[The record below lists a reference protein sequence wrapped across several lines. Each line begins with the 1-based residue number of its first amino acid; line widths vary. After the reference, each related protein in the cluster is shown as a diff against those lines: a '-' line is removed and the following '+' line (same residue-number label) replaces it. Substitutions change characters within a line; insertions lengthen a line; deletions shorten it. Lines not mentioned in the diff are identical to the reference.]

1 MACDRVMV
9 MGEGKVLEMG
19 PPKELMEDGDSI
31 FHDMTADKAK
41 AKEMLK

>member
-1 MACDRVMV
+1 VPCLVQPS
-9 MGEGKVLEMG
+9 VLMLPSECRLQ
-19 PPKELMEDGDSI
+19 ELMEDGDSI